1 MPVAEIGTHQLITDY
16 DELKGC
22 VSVIVPIYN
31 EVDHFDEL
39 LRQGQASPVRKEII
53 VVDDGSTDGTRER
66 LMELAPAQ
74 DFTLVFHRQNCG
86 KGAAIR
92 TRFRSARAE
101 YILLHDSSLHYNPHD
116 YPA

>member
-1 MPVAEIGTHQLITDY
+1 MPGLIHWLVVFLHKYRAKNMAVEEIGTKQLISDT

-22 VSVIVPIYN
+22 VSVIVPSYN

-39 LRQGQASPVRKEII
+39 LRQVQASPVSKEII

-74 DFTLVFHRQNCG
+74 DFTLVFHQQNCG
-86 KGAAIR
+86 KGAALR
-92 TRFRSARAE
+92 TGLRYARG
-101 YILLHDSSLHYNPHD
+101 
-116 YPA
+116 